1 MAVSKEVQEAV
12 DKVRAMKD
20 YIRADKEADK
30 VRDKQLAEAKSALDD
45 AKAKLDALQAKVDAL
60 PVNRELSDEDK
71 EALRKAFEEAADAQD
86 KAAEANEQATQVH
99 EELKDAVPANA
110 EPVASGGATSG
121 SGGGSN
127 ASIPSGDD
135 PSKFNIPPVGTE
147 GHPTEPLTQGDVLA
161 ANGPANHPAGGSQPM
176 MPNMAFDPDP
186 TGGSRAAAA
195 AGQPAQPA
203 AIETA
208 GGFVV
213 QGGGTTQRAPGS
225 SPESPSSSQVV
236 PLDPDAKAPVSTADL
251 VKSGLGDS
259 SQNAL
264 IGNDLKPVDQS
275 PGMPQEPSPQAQE
288 AAQKQADLAEQER
301 QRREENPLNL
311 APAGTPQ
318 AGSPEFEKANREAAL
333 EAQRKAQEQAQAEK
347 DRNSDQ
353 KGVTDDGSGN
363 RAVMS
368 DEPAQKPQDSPR
380 SKEDQPNAPAG

>member
-12 DKVRAMKD
+12 DKIRAMKNAEK
-20 YIRADKEADK
+20 ADREADK
-30 VRDKQLAEAKSALDD
+30 LREARISELESKLNA
-45 AKAKLDALQAKVDAL
+45 AQAKLDAI
-60 PVNRELSDEDK
+60 PVNRELSQEDK
-71 EALRKAFEEAADAQD
+71 DALQKAFDD
-86 KAAEANEQATQVH
+86 VAEAKDTLAGTQD
-99 EELKDAVPANA
+99 ELKGAVLENTEQKASG
-110 EPVASGGATSG
+110 EASGGEQA
-121 SGGGSN
+121 N
-127 ASIPSGDD
+127 QDD
-135 PSKFNIPPVGTE
+135 PRKFNIPPVGAE
-147 GHPTEPLTQGDVLA
+147 GHPSEPLTQGDVLA

-186 TGGSRAAAA
+186 TGSSRAGAAS
-195 AGQPAQPA
+195 GQPVQPA

-236 PLDPDAKAPVSTADL
+236 PVDPEAKAPASTADL

-259 SQNAL
+259 SQNAT
-264 IGNDLKPVDQS
+264 IGNDLKPVDQG
-275 PGMPQEPSPQAQE
+275 PGMPQEPSPAAQE

-301 QRREENPLNL
+301 QRRAENPLNL
-311 APAGTPQ
+311 AEPGTPQ
-318 AGSPEFEKANREAAL
+318 AGSPEAEKAGREQAL
-333 EAQRKAQEQAQAEK
+333 EQQRAAVEQAQAEK

-353 KGVTDDGSGN
+353 KGVADDGSGN

-368 DEPAQKPQDSPR
+368 DEPAPKPQDSPR